1 MNNPADFYIPTPL
14 GGALPAPEVFTDM
27 AQARAQRKASL
38 AAAFRVFGK
47 LGLAEGIAGHITVR
61 DPEFAEH
68 LWVNPYAVH
77 FSQVQPDDL
86 ICISEAGEVVHGSG
100 PVNAAA
106 VAIHCGIH
114 RTQPGVVA
122 AVHTHSVYG
131 RAFSALNQPLL
142 PLNQEAC
149 VYFENQVL
157 FRGDVVVLSGDEG
170 ERLGHALGQCKS
182 AILLNH
188 GLLTVGSSVEAA
200 AYRFIAMERCCQI
213 QLLAQAAGPVEA
225 LPAEEARQVKAQI
238 GSDYVAWLG
247 FRGLMAAHLEGGA
260 PGVAR

>member
-1 MNNPADFYIPTPL
+1 MNSHADMYIPTPL
-14 GGALPAPEVFTDM
+14 GGPLPLPEAFTDPL
-27 AQARAQRKASL
+27 AEREHRKRSL

-61 DPEFAEH
+61 DPVFHDH

-77 FSQVQPDDL
+77 FSNIRPEQL
-86 ICISEAGEVVHGSG
+86 IRITEAGEVVEGDG

-114 RTQPGVVA
+114 RTNPSVTA

-131 RAFSALNQPLL
+131 RAFSALHQPLL

-157 FRGDVVVLSGDEG
+157 FEGDVVVLSGDEG
-170 ERLGHALGQCKS
+170 ERIGTSMGASKS
-182 AILLNH
+182 VIMLNH

-213 QLLAQAAGPVEA
+213 QLLAQAAGQVKP
-225 LPAEEARQVKAQI
+225 LPDDEARRVKAQI

-247 FRGLMAAHLEGGA
+247 FRGLMAAHLED
-260 PGVAR
+260 

>member
-1 MNNPADFYIPTPL
+1 MNSHADMYIPKPL
-14 GGALPAPEVFTDM
+14 GGALPVPEAFASY
-27 AQARAQRKASL
+27 AQEREHRKQTL

-61 DPEFAEH
+61 DPEFH
-68 LWVNPYAVH
+68 DRLWVNAYAVH
-77 FSQVQPDDL
+77 FSKLRAEHL
-86 ICISEAGEVVHGSG
+86 ICITEAGEVVEGDG

-114 RTQPGVVA
+114 KTCPNVVA

-131 RAFSALNQPLL
+131 RAFSALHQPLL

-157 FRGDVVVLSGDEG
+157 FQGDVVVLSGDEG
-170 ERLGHALGQCKS
+170 TRIGHALGSNKS
-182 AILLNH
+182 VIMLNH
-188 GLLTVGSSVEAA
+188 GLLTVGSSIEAA

-213 QLLAQAAGPVEA
+213 QLLAQAAGTVHA
-225 LPAEEARQVKAQI
+225 LPDEEARQVKSQI

-247 FRGLMAAHLEGGA
+247 FRGLMDVHLQD
-260 PGVAR
+260 

>member
-1 MNNPADFYIPTPL
+1 MTSQTDMYIPKPL
-14 GGALPAPEVFTDM
+14 GGALPLPESF
-27 AQARAQRKASL
+27 RSKEEERNHRKQTL
-38 AAAFRVFGK
+38 TAAFRVFGK

-61 DPEFAEH
+61 DPEFH
-68 LWVNPYAVH
+68 DRLWVNPYAVH
-77 FSQVQPDDL
+77 FSKIRPEQL
-86 ICISEAGEVVHGSG
+86 ICISEAGEIIEGDG

-114 RTQPGVVA
+114 RTNPSVTA

-131 RAFSALNQPLL
+131 RAFSALNEPLL

-157 FRGDVVVLSGDEG
+157 FQGDVVVLSDNEG
-170 ERLGHALGQCKS
+170 IRIGNALGTNKS
-182 AILLNH
+182 LIMLNH

-200 AYRFIAMERCCQI
+200 AYRFIALERCCQI
-213 QLLAQAAGPVEA
+213 QLLAQAAGKVHV
-225 LPAEEARQVKAQI
+225 LPDEEARQVKSQI

-247 FRGLMAAHLEGGA
+247 FRGLMDSMLGD
-260 PGVAR
+260 

>member
-1 MNNPADFYIPTPL
+1 MTNQADMYIPKPL
-14 GGALPAPEVFTDM
+14 GGALPIPEAF
-27 AQARAQRKASL
+27 ASHQQEREHRKRTL

-61 DPEFAEH
+61 DPEFHDH

-77 FSQVQPDDL
+77 FSKVRPEHL
-86 ICISEAGEVVHGSG
+86 IRITEAGEVVEGDG
-100 PVNAAA
+100 PINAAA

-114 RTQPGVVA
+114 STCPSVVA

-131 RAFSALNQPLL
+131 RAFSALRQPLL
-142 PLNQEAC
+142 PLNQESCA
-149 VYFENQVL
+149 YFENQVL
-157 FRGDVVVLSGDEG
+157 FQGDVVVLSGDEG
-170 ERLGHALGQCKS
+170 TRIGRALGTSKS
-182 AILLNH
+182 AIMLNH

-213 QLLAQAAGPVEA
+213 QLLAQAAGTVHA
-225 LPAEEARQVKAQI
+225 LPDEEARQVKSQL

-247 FRGLMAAHLEGGA
+247 FRGLMDVHLED
-260 PGVAR
+260 

>member
-1 MNNPADFYIPTPL
+1 MTSQADMYIPKPL
-14 GGALPAPEVFTDM
+14 GGSLPVPEAFTN
-27 AQARAQRKASL
+27 ASQEREHRKRSL

-61 DPEFAEH
+61 DPEFHDH

-77 FSQVQPDDL
+77 FSKIRPEDL
-86 ICISEAGEVVHGSG
+86 IRITEAGEVVEGEG

-114 RTQPGVVA
+114 RTNPSVLA

-131 RAFSALNQPLL
+131 RAFSALHQPLL

-157 FRGDVVVLSGDEG
+157 FSGEVVVLSGDEG
-170 ERLGHALGQCKS
+170 ERIGRALGHSKS
-182 AILLNH
+182 VIMLNH

-213 QLLAQAAGPVEA
+213 QLLAQAAGEVRA
-225 LPAEEARQVKAQI
+225 LPDEEARLVKAQI

-247 FRGLMAAHLEGGA
+247 FRGLMSVHLDD
-260 PGVAR
+260 